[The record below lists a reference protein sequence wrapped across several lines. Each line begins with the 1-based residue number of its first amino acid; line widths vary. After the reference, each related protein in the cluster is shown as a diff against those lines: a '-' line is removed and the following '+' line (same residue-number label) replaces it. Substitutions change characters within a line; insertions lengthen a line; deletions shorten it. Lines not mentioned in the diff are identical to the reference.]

1 MTASNAFLRDDF
13 AGGHP
18 AEDYPGA
25 DQVEIRHPELS
36 PGDACPDCYQGT
48 LYEKPPGVLVRFVG
62 QPTGRPS

>member
-36 PGDACPDCYQGT
+36 PGDACPD
-48 LYEKPPGVLVRFVG
+48 
-62 QPTGRPS
+62 